1 MSTQQNRRFDALV
14 FIGRFQPP
22 HRGHL
27 NVLKSALSRAERVCV
42 LIGSTDKP
50 RTIKDPFSF
59 DERRQMLA
67 SLFDAS
73 ERDRVTIAPL
83 QDSTYNDGDW
93 VRWVQDAVASALG
106 DIAQRKVG
114 LIGHEKDATSYY
126 LRMFPQWE
134 FRRRRCDRRH
144 FRHRDPRP
152 VFRRTHQ
159 QLRAVGRAGTRVRLA
174 RAFPHAAGIRAAEVG
189 GRIHRRVS
197 QGVGGGSVSRHVRD
211 GRRGGRALGPYPA
224 RAPPQRAGPRPV
236 GAAGRVREPRRA
248 ARRGLYPRAARGNR
262 PEAAGPVLRGSIK
275 DRQVF
280 DHPTR

>member
-67 SLFDAS
+67 SLLDAS

-93 VRWVQDAVASALG
+93 VRWVQEAVAVTLG
-106 DIAQRKVG
+106 DVAQRKVG

-134 FRRRRCDRRH
+134 LVDV
-144 FRHRDPRP
+144 DATEDISAPRSATSISP
-152 VFRRTHQ
+152 NAPTASCNGPCRNPCS
-159 QLRAVGRAGTRVRLA
+159 AG
-174 RAFPHAAGIRAAEVG
+174 
-189 GRIHRRVS
+189 S
-197 QGVGGGSVSRHVRD
+197 SVS
-211 GRRGGRALGPYPA
+211 A
-224 RAPPQRAGPRPV
+224 RSRNSR
-236 GAAGRVREPRRA
+236 
-248 ARRGLYPRAARGNR
+248 
-262 PEAAGPVLRGSIK
+262 S
-275 DRQVF
+275 
-280 DHPTR
+280 

>member
-93 VRWVQDAVASALG
+93 VRWVHAVASALG

-126 LRMFPQWE
+126 LRMFPQWVSSTSMRPKT
-134 FRRRRCDRRH
+134 FPP
-144 FRHRDPRP
+144 PRSATSISP
-152 VFRRTHQ
+152 NAPTASCSGPCRNPCS
-159 QLRAVGRAGTRVRLA
+159 AG
-174 RAFPHAAGIRAAEVG
+174 
-189 GRIHRRVS
+189 S
-197 QGVGGGSVSRHVRD
+197 SVS
-211 GRRGGRALGPYPA
+211 A
-224 RAPPQRAGPRPV
+224 RSRNSR
-236 GAAGRVREPRRA
+236 
-248 ARRGLYPRAARGNR
+248 
-262 PEAAGPVLRGSIK
+262 S
-275 DRQVF
+275 
-280 DHPTR
+280 